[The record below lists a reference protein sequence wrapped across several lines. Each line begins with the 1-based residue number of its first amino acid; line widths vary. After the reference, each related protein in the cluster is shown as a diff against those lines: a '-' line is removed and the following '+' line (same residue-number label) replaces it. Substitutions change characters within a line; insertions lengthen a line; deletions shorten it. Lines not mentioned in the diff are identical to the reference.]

1 MDDRTIYFSQKLKE
15 NLSKNIKEL
24 VLFGSR
30 ARGDYWDG
38 SDYDFLI
45 VVNEK
50 SKETIKSIRQIEVDF
65 LDKFDILSASL
76 IFDEEEWEKTKKLP
90 IGINILREGE
100 WI

>member
-1 MDDRTIYFSQKLKE
+1 MDDRVIYFSQKLKE

-30 ARGDYWDG
+30 ARGDYKDG

-50 SKETIKSIRQIEVDF
+50 NKEIIKSIRQVEVEF

-76 IFDEEEWEKTKKLP
+76 IFNE
-90 IGINILREGE
+90 
-100 WI
+100 